1 MLQQVKLSVMSI
13 RSDNMQIL
21 IVEDEKN
28 MSDLLKLELTHAN
41 YQCDQAFDGET
52 GLNKALDNDYDL
64 ILLDL
69 MLPRINGIELCRRLR
84 KVKQTPII
92 MLTARDEVMDKVN
105 GLQVGADDYLA
116 KPFAMEELL
125 ARIKA
130 LLRRV
135 NMVNNTN
142 VYHYGEIKMIIDNR
156 KVFYQDQEIF
166 LTTTEFDLL
175 ALFVKNGGKVIS
187 RNEILDQ
194 VWGFSSEVSTNVVE
208 VYIRYLRNKMK
219 GIPLETV
226 RKVGYRLR

>member
-1 MLQQVKLSVMSI
+1 MA
-13 RSDNMQIL
+13 IL

-28 MSDLLKLELTHAN
+28 MSNLLKLELTHSG
-41 YQCDQAFDGET
+41 YQCDQAFDGED
-52 GLNKALDNDYDL
+52 GLKKSLENDYEL

-69 MLPRINGIELCRRLR
+69 MLPRINGIELCRQLR
-84 KVKQTPII
+84 EKKQTPVI

-125 ARIKA
+125 ARINA

-135 NMVNNTN
+135 NMQDKVNEY
-142 VYHYGEIKMIIDNR
+142 VYGQVKMIIDKR
-156 KVFYQDQEIF
+156 QAFYQEHEVT

-175 ALFVKNGGKVIS
+175 ALLVKNGGKVVS
-187 RNEILDQ
+187 RNDILDQ
-194 VWGFSSEVSTNVVE
+194 VWGYDGDVSTNVVE

-219 GIPLETV
+219 GIPIETV
-226 RKVGYRLR
+226 RGVGYRLG

>member
-1 MLQQVKLSVMSI
+1 MA
-13 RSDNMQIL
+13 IL

-28 MSDLLKLELTHAN
+28 MSNLLKLELTHSG
-41 YQCDQAFDGET
+41 YQCEQAFDGED
-52 GLNKALDNDYDL
+52 GLKKSLENDYEL

-69 MLPRINGIELCRRLR
+69 MLPRINGIELCRQLR
-84 KVKQTPII
+84 EKKQTPVI

-125 ARIKA
+125 ARINA

-135 NMVNNTN
+135 NMQNKVNEY
-142 VYHYGEIKMIIDNR
+142 VYGQIKMIIDKR
-156 KVFYQDQEIF
+156 QAFYQEREVT

-175 ALFVKNGGKVIS
+175 ALLVKNGGKVVS
-187 RNEILDQ
+187 RNDILDQ
-194 VWGFSSEVSTNVVE
+194 VWGYDGDVSTNVVE

-219 GIPLETV
+219 GVPIETV
-226 RKVGYRLR
+226 RGVGYRLG

>member
-1 MLQQVKLSVMSI
+1 MA
-13 RSDNMQIL
+13 IL

-28 MSDLLKLELTHAN
+28 MSNLLKLELTHSG
-41 YQCDQAFDGET
+41 YQCDQAFDGED
-52 GLNKALDNDYDL
+52 GLKKSLENDYEL

-69 MLPRINGIELCRRLR
+69 MLPRINGIELCRQLR
-84 KVKQTPII
+84 AKKQTPVI

-125 ARIKA
+125 ARINA

-135 NMVNNTN
+135 NMQNKVNEY
-142 VYHYGEIKMIIDNR
+142 VYGQVKMIIDKR
-156 KVFYQDQEIF
+156 QVFYQEHEVT

-175 ALFVKNGGKVIS
+175 ALLVKNGGKVVS
-187 RNEILDQ
+187 RNDILDQ
-194 VWGFSSEVSTNVVE
+194 VWGYDGDVSTNVVE

-219 GIPLETV
+219 GIPIETV
-226 RKVGYRLR
+226 RGVGYRLG

>member
-1 MLQQVKLSVMSI
+1 MA
-13 RSDNMQIL
+13 IL

-28 MSDLLKLELTHAN
+28 MSNLLKLELTHSG
-41 YQCDQAFDGET
+41 YQCDQAFDGED
-52 GLNKALDNDYDL
+52 GLKKSLENDYEL

-69 MLPRINGIELCRRLR
+69 MLPRINGIELCRQLR
-84 KVKQTPII
+84 EKKQTPVI

-125 ARIKA
+125 ARINA

-135 NMVNNTN
+135 NMQNKVNEY
-142 VYHYGEIKMIIDNR
+142 VYGQIKMIIDKR
-156 KVFYQDQEIF
+156 QAFYQEREVT

-175 ALFVKNGGKVIS
+175 ALLVKNGGKVVS
-187 RNEILDQ
+187 RNDILDQ
-194 VWGFSSEVSTNVVE
+194 VWGYDGDVSTNVVE

-219 GIPLETV
+219 GIPIETV
-226 RKVGYRLR
+226 RGVGYRLG

>member
-1 MLQQVKLSVMSI
+1 MA
-13 RSDNMQIL
+13 IL

-28 MSDLLKLELTHAN
+28 MSNLLKLELTHSG
-41 YQCDQAFDGET
+41 YQCDQAFDGED
-52 GLNKALDNDYDL
+52 GLKKSLENDYEL

-69 MLPRINGIELCRRLR
+69 MLPRINGIELCRQLR
-84 KVKQTPII
+84 EKKQTPVI

-135 NMVNNTN
+135 NMQNKVNEY
-142 VYHYGEIKMIIDNR
+142 VYGQIKMIIDNR
-156 KVFYQDQEIF
+156 QVFYQEREVT

-175 ALFVKNGGKVIS
+175 ALLVKNGGKVVS
-187 RNEILDQ
+187 RNDILDQ
-194 VWGFSSEVSTNVVE
+194 VWGYDGDVSTNVVE

-219 GIPLETV
+219 GIPIETV
-226 RKVGYRLR
+226 RGVGYRLG

>member
-1 MLQQVKLSVMSI
+1 MA
-13 RSDNMQIL
+13 IL

-28 MSDLLKLELTHAN
+28 MSNLLKLELTHSG
-41 YQCDQAFDGET
+41 YQCDQAFDGED
-52 GLNKALDNDYDL
+52 GLKKSLENDYEL

-69 MLPRINGIELCRRLR
+69 MLPRINGIELCRQLR
-84 KVKQTPII
+84 EKKQTPVI

-125 ARIKA
+125 ARINA

-135 NMVNNTN
+135 NMQNKVNEY
-142 VYHYGEIKMIIDNR
+142 VYGQIKMIIDKR
-156 KVFYQDQEIF
+156 QVFYQEREVT

-175 ALFVKNGGKVIS
+175 ALLVKNGGKVVS
-187 RNEILDQ
+187 RNDILDQ
-194 VWGFSSEVSTNVVE
+194 VWGYDGDVSTNVVE

-219 GIPLETV
+219 GVPIETV
-226 RKVGYRLR
+226 RGVGYRLKKKKSHFDFN

>member
-1 MLQQVKLSVMSI
+1 MA
-13 RSDNMQIL
+13 IL

-28 MSDLLKLELTHAN
+28 MSNLLKLELTHSG
-41 YQCDQAFDGET
+41 YQCDQAFDGED
-52 GLNKALDNDYDL
+52 GLKKSLENDYEL

-69 MLPRINGIELCRRLR
+69 MLPRINGIELCRQLR
-84 KVKQTPII
+84 EKKQTPVI

-125 ARIKA
+125 ARINA

-135 NMVNNTN
+135 NMQNKVNEY
-142 VYHYGEIKMIIDNR
+142 VYGQVKMIIDKR
-156 KVFYQDQEIF
+156 QVFYQEHEVT

-175 ALFVKNGGKVIS
+175 ALLVKNGGKVVS
-187 RNEILDQ
+187 RNDILDQ
-194 VWGFSSEVSTNVVE
+194 VWGYDGDVSTNVVE

-219 GIPLETV
+219 GIPIETV
-226 RKVGYRLR
+226 RGVGYCLG

>member
-1 MLQQVKLSVMSI
+1 MA
-13 RSDNMQIL
+13 IL

-28 MSDLLKLELTHAN
+28 MSNLLKLELTHSG
-41 YQCDQAFDGET
+41 YQCDQAFDGED
-52 GLNKALDNDYDL
+52 GLKKSLENDYEL

-69 MLPRINGIELCRRLR
+69 MLPRINGIELCRQLR
-84 KVKQTPII
+84 EKKQTPVI

-125 ARIKA
+125 ARINA

-135 NMVNNTN
+135 NMQNKVNEY
-142 VYHYGEIKMIIDNR
+142 VYGQVKMIIDKR
-156 KVFYQDQEIF
+156 QVFYQEHEVT

-175 ALFVKNGGKVIS
+175 ALLVKNGGKVVS
-187 RNEILDQ
+187 RNDILDQ
-194 VWGFSSEVSTNVVE
+194 VWGYDGDVSTNVVE

-219 GIPLETV
+219 GIPIETV
-226 RKVGYRLR
+226 RGVGYRLG

>member
-1 MLQQVKLSVMSI
+1 MA
-13 RSDNMQIL
+13 IL

-28 MSDLLKLELTHAN
+28 MSNLLKLELTHSG
-41 YQCDQAFDGET
+41 YQCDQAFDGED
-52 GLNKALDNDYDL
+52 GLKKSLENDYEL

-69 MLPRINGIELCRRLR
+69 MLPRINGIELCRQLR
-84 KVKQTPII
+84 EKKQTPVI

-125 ARIKA
+125 ARINA

-135 NMVNNTN
+135 NMQNKVNEY
-142 VYHYGEIKMIIDNR
+142 VYGQIKMIIDKR
-156 KVFYQDQEIF
+156 QAFYQEREVT

-175 ALFVKNGGKVIS
+175 ALLVKNGGKVVS
-187 RNEILDQ
+187 RNDILDQ
-194 VWGFSSEVSTNVVE
+194 VWGYDGDVSTNVVE

-219 GIPLETV
+219 GVPIETV
-226 RKVGYRLR
+226 RGVGYRLG